1 MPLLI
6 TESFRRARDVLH
18 VAADADAKAIRR
30 AYRKAVASHPPDRDA
45 DKFRE
50 IRTAYELLSDPM
62 PRSEQLLTHP
72 MPHASP
78 PPLPDAVQPTE
89 HVGIERELLRAI
101 VGTISVRALLEDLE
115 TP

>member
-6 TESFRRARDVLH
+6 TEPFRRARDVLQ

-30 AYRKAVASHPPDRDA
+30 AYRKAVASNPPDRDA

-50 IRTAYELLSDPM
+50 IRSAYEFLSDPM
-62 PRSEQLLTHP
+62 PRAEQLLMHL

-78 PPLPDAVQPTE
+78 PPLPDSLQQSEDA
-89 HVGIERELLRAI
+89 HIERELLRAI
-101 VGTISVRALLEDLE
+101 VGKISVRALLEELE